1 MQKRK
6 KRIRIFFL
14 ALIFSGVL
22 AVGGCKDTVVSD
34 SLSSESGSAP
44 EILEETEDWK
54 DLLRFDESVGLKDI
68 EISVAEAKKYKPQLE
83 NADKLPSD
91 AAVEFSYLR
100 VSTGEAQLT
109 FPETAGEY
117 KIRATVSADGYLS
130 KYFTAKLTVRA

>member
-6 KRIRIFFL
+6 KRIRIFSL

-22 AVGGCKDTVVSD
+22 ALGGCKDTVASEP
-34 SLSSESGSAP
+34 LSSESGTAP
-44 EILEETEDWK
+44 EILEEAEDWK

-68 EISVAEAKKYKPQLE
+68 DIPISEAKKYKPQLE

-100 VSTGEAQLT
+100 VSTGEAQQT

-117 KIRATVSADGYLS
+117 KIRAIVYADGYLS
-130 KYFTAKLTVRA
+130 KYFTAKLTIRA